1 MTESKTKNI
10 IIADFS
16 PEVIEKML
24 QFIYSGKVVLDEQLN
39 GELLK
44 AADKYELGMLKKVCF
59 VMQSS

>member
-24 QFIYSGKVVLDEQLN
+24 QFIYSGKVVLDEQSELN
-39 GELLK
+39 GELLGLNL
-44 AADKYELGMLKKVCF
+44 ELENC
-59 VMQSS
+59 